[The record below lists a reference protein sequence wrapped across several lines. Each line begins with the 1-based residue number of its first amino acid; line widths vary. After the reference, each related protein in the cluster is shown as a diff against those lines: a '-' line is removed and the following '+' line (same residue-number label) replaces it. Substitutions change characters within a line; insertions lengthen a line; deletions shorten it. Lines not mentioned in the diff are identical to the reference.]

1 MNGGQEGARARNI
14 STKKA
19 QLWAPTRDCPFLN
32 CPALQTFRGEKVE
45 KRRAVSLPQLDSETP
60 TLRSCWC
67 CLVNLHSQAP
77 RSKHLSP
84 SSDCISCTDAQ
95 LSGRL
100 PDGSPRAQTV
110 LALSPSLGLALKTT

>member
-45 KRRAVSLPQLDSETP
+45 KRRAVSLPQRRPLLGAAGVAWSISTARHP
-60 TLRSCWC
+60 GPSI
-67 CLVNLHSQAP
+67 CLP
-77 RSKHLSP
+77 P
-84 SSDCISCTDAQ
+84 
-95 LSGRL
+95 
-100 PDGSPRAQTV
+100 QTV
-110 LALSPSLGLALKTT
+110 SAALMPSCLASFLMGVPGHRPFLPFPPHWGWL